1 MPGVYTTG
9 TYDTSEWEPI
19 DIITVSHNESISA
32 IRGIGVDIG
41 QIFGGKSELLEKKI
55 KDIREAIIK
64 EAEKLIKDKD
74 NHMIVGLDIETS
86 QYERI
91 FIVVATGTLLRRRTR
106 MGGGKRTTR
115 RKH

>member
-9 TYDTSEWEPI
+9 TYDTAEWEPI
-19 DIITVSHNESISA
+19 DIVTVSHNESISA

-41 QIFGGKSELLEKKI
+41 QLFGGKSELLEKKI
-55 KDIREAIIK
+55 KDLREAIIK
-64 EAEKLIKDKD
+64 EAEKLIKDSD
-74 NHMIVGLDIETS
+74 HIIVGLDIETS

-91 FIVVATGTLLRRRTR
+91 FIVVATGTLLRRRKR